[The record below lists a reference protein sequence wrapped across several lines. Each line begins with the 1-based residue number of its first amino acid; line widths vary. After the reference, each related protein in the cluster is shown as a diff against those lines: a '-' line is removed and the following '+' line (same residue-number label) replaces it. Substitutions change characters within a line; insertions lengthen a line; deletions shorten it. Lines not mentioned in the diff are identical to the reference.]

1 MVPPALL
8 VVRKCRRDHVG
19 FSFFLCRSR
28 ISKVT
33 LSRDGTHDAIL
44 PMVFAAPTGGANL
57 LSLGLRSLDMPVACG
72 RVRLPCGAIER
83 REGSSSVPS
92 PAHASRPP
100 YSYCKQEA
108 S

>member
-33 LSRDGTHDAIL
+33 LSRACTHDAIL

-57 LSLGLRSLDMPVACG
+57 LSLGLRCLDMPVPCA
-72 RVRLPCGAIER
+72 RVRLPRGEIER
-83 REGSSSVPS
+83 CEGSSSRQS
-92 PAHASRPP
+92 PAHASRP
-100 YSYCKQEA
+100 S
-108 S
+108 